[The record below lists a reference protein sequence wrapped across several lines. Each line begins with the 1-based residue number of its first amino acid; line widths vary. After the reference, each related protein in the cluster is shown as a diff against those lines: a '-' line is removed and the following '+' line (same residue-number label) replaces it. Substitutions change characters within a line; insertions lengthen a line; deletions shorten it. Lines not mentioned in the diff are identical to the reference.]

1 MKLVIQNPLSNYIFT
16 YQKKKTE
23 ILWHNKFTQGMN
35 DENID
40 FVLYKPEMDES
51 AKKSHRH
58 RPVDKVPHRHR
69 PACSA
74 LKPSPPRPAPS
85 KICFQKLFLDK
96 FFIKLS

>member
-40 FVLYKPEMDES
+40 FVLYKHQLMQ
-51 AKKSHRH
+51 
-58 RPVDKVPHRHR
+58 V
-69 PACSA
+69 
-74 LKPSPPRPAPS
+74 
-85 KICFQKLFLDK
+85 
-96 FFIKLS
+96 